1 MGVCISR
8 RRGNFIFSRIIPHDL
23 SPMVCER
30 RDGEDPSK
38 YPHLTEK
45 TREEAV

>member
-1 MGVCISR
+1 MSVHISG
-8 RRGNFIFSRIIPHDL
+8 RRGNFIFSHIIPHDL
-23 SPMVCER
+23 SPMVCEW

-38 YPHLTEK
+38 CAHFTEK